1 MSGISQKSEPVTISD
16 LLSRALTTT
25 VNSSSDANAIAE
37 QFAKRHGINR
47 EELEALGS
55 VIALALGLLSTG
67 EYADPGSM
75 MESEALNKIHQGLE
89 VHMGDKYCKESAHAM
104 AQMLVASWITQL
116 TATAKAKVPVLKE
129 SLKRRERKGFE
140 RH

>member
-1 MSGISQKSEPVTISD
+1 MVSKPQTIAD
-16 LLSRALTTT
+16 LLSQALSNA
-25 VNSSSDANAIAE
+25 VNLSSEANGIAE
-37 QFAKRHGINR
+37 QFAKSHGINR

-55 VIALALGLLSTG
+55 IIALALGVLSTG

-104 AQMLVASWITQL
+104 AQMLITSWITQL
-116 TATAKAKVPVLKE
+116 TATAKANVSVLEE
-129 SLKRRERKGFE
+129 SLKGGRGKGFG
-140 RH
+140 